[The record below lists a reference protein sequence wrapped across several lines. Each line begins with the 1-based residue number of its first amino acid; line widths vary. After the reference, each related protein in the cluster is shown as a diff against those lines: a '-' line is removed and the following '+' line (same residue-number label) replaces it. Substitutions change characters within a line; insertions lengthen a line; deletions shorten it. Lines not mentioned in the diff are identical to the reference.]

1 MSYINNLSLVHPE
14 KISVPLHISI
24 NEIDINYPT
33 PRYSIPEL
41 TLTYRNFT
49 YYNKFC
55 NEKGTNDYVKEKQEL
70 KLPDIKIHVQDN
82 NQPLFYKRTELKKN
96 EQLCE
101 VKKVTPLKV
110 GQMAKYGQM
119 SFEYKGGF

>member
-1 MSYINNLSLVHPE
+1 MSFISLNHPE

-41 TLTYRNFT
+41 TYRNFT
-49 YYNKFC
+49 YYNNYC
-55 NEKGTNDYVKEKQEL
+55 NDNVKEKQEL

-82 NQPLFYKRTELKKN
+82 YQPLFYKRTELKKN
-96 EQLCE
+96 EQLRE
-101 VKKVTPLKV
+101 VKKVTPVKV

-119 SFEYKGGF
+119 LFEYKGGF